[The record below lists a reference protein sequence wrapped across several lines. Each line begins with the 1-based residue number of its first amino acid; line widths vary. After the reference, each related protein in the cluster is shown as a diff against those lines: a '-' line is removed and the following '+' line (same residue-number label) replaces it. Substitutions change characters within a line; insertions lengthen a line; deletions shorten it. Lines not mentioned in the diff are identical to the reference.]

1 MLGLEEFLKVAIV
14 EQIYQGYEMETKKV
28 ALDLNIG
35 HKSGNL
41 NVAKVKRESNL
52 KKWLD
57 SDSQDRFI
65 FVDKRSFLFIDK
77 VDNVLYAYMSD
88 DNRKQLVRKFKK
100 LKELTYLTA
109 LVILKNPSI
118 EQEHDKHGQL
128 FDATEFEIE
137 KNDSETYEEAM
148 EKSKSIIE
156 NYGDFINSVS
166 IITRDSSIG
175 DTPRIAMYELSDN
188 CEILYK
194 EDWSKYI
201 PVNFATN
208 RINEGIIDKKNAHI
222 EKRRPKHTKLRKEKR
237 KIE

>member
-1 MLGLEEFLKVAIV
+1 MEEFLKVAIV

-28 ALDLNIG
+28 ALDLDIG

-57 SDSQDRFI
+57 SDSQDRFV

-77 VDNVLYAYMSD
+77 ENNVLYAYMSD
-88 DNRKQLVRKFKK
+88 DNRKQLVRKFQKQ
-100 LKELTYLTA
+100 KELTYLTA
-109 LVILKNPSI
+109 IVVLKNPSV
-118 EQEHDKHGQL
+118 EQEHDKRGQL

-148 EKSKSIIE
+148 EKSKSIME
-156 NYGDFINSVS
+156 NYGSFINSVS
-166 IITRDSSIG
+166 IITRDSSTS
-175 DTPRIAMYELSDN
+175 DTPSIAMYELSDD
-188 CEILYK
+188 CELLYK

-201 PVNFATN
+201 PVNFAVN
-208 RINEGIIDKKNAHI
+208 RSNEDTVDKQSAHR
-222 EKRRPKHTKLRKEKR
+222 EKRKPKHTKLREEKR